1 MTTPAI
7 LRASFATLA
16 ILAGATVA
24 IVGGHV
30 GAPPVTVGGVAVIV
44 LGARL
49 LRPLAPGVLRWL
61 DRKEA

>member
-1 MTTPAI
+1 MTAAAI
-7 LRASFATLA
+7 LRALFATLM

-24 IVGGHV
+24 IVGGHMS
-30 GAPPVTVGGVAVIV
+30 APFITVGGVAVIV

-49 LRPLAPGVLRWL
+49 LRPCSPGVLQWL